1 MQRLATLRFVLGC
14 AQMFGACLGL
24 VMLASSGLTPAA
36 VGVALGTSALTLVS
50 RRLFPRDHRRR

>member
-1 MQRLATLRFVLGC
+1 MERLEPLRLVLGC

-36 VGVALGTSALTLVS
+36 IGVALGTTALTLVS
-50 RRLFPRDHRRR
+50 RRLFARRR